1 MLSKLPLRLL
11 MWQDTKLAALI
22 KQNQESGISDARL
35 IEKLTEQA
43 KVDEATAAT
52 YLEQWRLDPNGDYVY
67 IMDED
72 EGVALPVLTTAKA
85 KAAKGT
91 PPTIS
96 TQAPP
101 AVTKPAVQPVGK
113 RVMGQ
118 LPENGNGIVAQILKL
133 HREGKSNK
141 EIIDA
146 GYNRSTVS
154 RQVGEFKKR
163 QKGLM

>member
-11 MWQDTKLAALI
+11 MWQDTKLAALM
-22 KQNQESGISDARL
+22 KGSQTNGISDARL
-35 IEKLTEQA
+35 IEQMIDQG
-43 KVDEATAAT
+43 KVDQQTAQA
-52 YLEQWRLDPNGDYVY
+52 YMEQWRTDPNGDYVY

-72 EGVALPVLTTAKA
+72 EGVALPTLTTAKA
-85 KAAKGT
+85 QAAKGQ
-91 PPTIS
+91 PPTIP
-96 TQAPP
+96 TKAPTVAKVVP
-101 AVTKPAVQPVGK
+101 ISASK
-113 RVMGQ
+113 RVTGQ
-118 LPENGNGIVAQILKL
+118 LPEDGNGTVAAILKL

-154 RQVGEFKKR
+154 RQVGEYKKR